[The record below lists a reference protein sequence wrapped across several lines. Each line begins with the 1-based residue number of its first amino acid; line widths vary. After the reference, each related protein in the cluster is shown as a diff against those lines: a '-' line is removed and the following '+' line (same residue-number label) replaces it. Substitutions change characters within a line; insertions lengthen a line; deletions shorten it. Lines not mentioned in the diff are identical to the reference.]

1 MQTTLRQYQQEL
13 SRCRQRFEAIN
24 LQKEQGYLVK
34 FTTFSANMENLLPAI
49 PREQH
54 ERLFKELLLQQV
66 FTTFDQ
72 EFLSAGELVQLKG
85 GHRQVMRPGQPHIY
99 CTYHLGSYRLL
110 TSLLYRKGIDCVL
123 LVGSQAHHQQG
134 DSMQAHIE
142 SLRLQRGL
150 TNSFRIVEAGNPAA
164 VMTILRE
171 LRAGKSLIVYV
182 DGSPETAPGE
192 NETDKYMMVRFGSR
206 KLLTRKGVGF
216 ISHAA
221 GVPIVPVI
229 SYRQANLA
237 NVLHCLDPIRPDH
250 SIDRETYSRQTMQQL
265 YDTFWTYLNRYPGQW
280 EGWNYIHSFLEPEK
294 DPALIKGTIHKPI
307 RPTFN
312 QERYSLCDLENAPV
326 LFDRRLYETF
336 EISTDLRD
344 LLLDLDSVDSVEE
357 TLGTELFTELVSL
370 EILC

>member
-1 MQTTLRQYQQEL
+1 MQTTLRQYQREL
-13 SRCRQRFEAIN
+13 SRCRQRFESIN

-34 FTTFSANMENLLPAI
+34 FTTFSANMENIMPGI

-54 ERLFKELLLQQV
+54 ERLFRELLLQQV

-72 EFLSAGELVQLKG
+72 EFLSAGELVQLRG
-85 GHRQVMRPGQPHIY
+85 GYRQAMRPGRPHIY

-134 DSMQAHIE
+134 GSMQAHIDA
-142 SLRLQRGL
+142 LRQQRGL

-182 DGSPETAPGE
+182 DGSPETAPTE
-192 NETDKYMMVRFGSR
+192 NEADKYMLVHFGNR

-229 SYRQANLA
+229 SYRQANLS
-237 NVLHCLDPIRPDH
+237 NVLHCLDPIRPDS

-265 YDTFWTYLNRYPGQW
+265 YDSFWAYLNQYPGQW
-280 EGWNYIHSFLEPEK
+280 EGWNYIHSFLEPVK
-294 DPALIKGTIHKPI
+294 DKPAKLNALPI
-307 RPTFN
+307 RPAFN
-312 QERYSLCDLENAPV
+312 QERYSLCDLEDAPV
-326 LFDRRLYETF
+326 LFDRRFYETY

-344 LLLDLDSVDSVEE
+344 LLLDLDSVDSIED
-357 TLGTELFTELVSL
+357 TLGVELFTELVDL
-370 EILC
+370 EIIC